1 MSGVT
6 RGCGQSCGEC
16 AHRGQKASRAAPRS
30 TSPRHSA
37 APPRSSRSALRAWPL
52 QTSRSSLGGRSQRRP
67 ALVAGNRPP
76 KPDHSMSAPNP
87 TQHGTMRRSGNTKT
101 GNELGAARSNMSEP
115 YMPTCTTNPAVPAMI
130 KQPTPCKTAS
140 GRHAI
145 HPDEGAI
152 WSDPGRQG
160 AVLARRGKA
169 QDRIAAMWRGACILS
184 CARGLNVFV
193 RPCDHLGKISEL
205 FVCYTIWRRTNQR
218 ISRRRRDTARR
229 KGHGTGLRV
238 CTNDANG

>member
-16 AHRGQKASRAAPRS
+16 AHRGQKGRPGLTCCTAQYQPEALSRTASQQVD
-30 TSPRHSA
+30 RHSRW
-37 APPRSSRSALRAWPL
+37 PGGGTPRPL

-87 TQHGTMRRSGNTKT
+87 TQHGTMRRSGSTKT

-145 HPDEGAI
+145 RPDEGAI
-152 WSDPGRQG
+152 GRTRKKRRG
-160 AVLARRGKA
+160 AVLARRAKPFLA
-169 QDRIAAMWRGACILS
+169 RPPMCRACLVS
-184 CARGLNVFV
+184 CASGGAF
-193 RPCDHLGKISEL
+193 CTTLGPGGQI
-205 FVCYTIWRRTNQR
+205 QR
-218 ISRRRRDTARR
+218 AVY
-229 KGHGTGLRV
+229 L
-238 CTNDANG
+238 A

>member
-16 AHRGQKASRAAPRS
+16 AHRGQKGRPGLTCCTAQYQPEALSRTASQQVD
-30 TSPRHSA
+30 RHSRW
-37 APPRSSRSALRAWPL
+37 PGGGTPRPL

-76 KPDHSMSAPNP
+76 KPDHSISAPNP
-87 TQHGTMRRSGNTKT
+87 TQHGTMRRSGSTKT

-145 HPDEGAI
+145 RPDEGGAMVG
-152 WSDPGRQG
+152 PQKNAAR
-160 AVLARRGKA
+160 AVLARRAKRVTRA
-169 QDRIAAMWRGACILS
+169 SAAGV
-184 CARGLNVFV
+184 G
-193 RPCDHLGKISEL
+193 
-205 FVCYTIWRRTNQR
+205 
-218 ISRRRRDTARR
+218 
-229 KGHGTGLRV
+229 RV
-238 CTNDANG
+238 L